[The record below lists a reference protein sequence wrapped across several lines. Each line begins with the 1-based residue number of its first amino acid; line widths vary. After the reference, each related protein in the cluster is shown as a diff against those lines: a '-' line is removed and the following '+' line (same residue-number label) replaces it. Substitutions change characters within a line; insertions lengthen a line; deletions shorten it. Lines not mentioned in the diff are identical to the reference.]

1 MDPRDR
7 RPMIHLL
14 SLVLWV
20 ENFFNH
26 FLSIWRMG
34 LRYWVFDFTVPVIC
48 NFPLLCP
55 RCSAT
60 CRTPVPPSSA
70 PHPPT
75 TTFPTFSIL
84 VPWSHVSSVCLPDCP
99 LRDYGEANSRDC
111 HHNCSLVPPSHISS
125 DHGTLN
131 FHTYSH
137 KRGVFHHQPP
147 LLSRHWSLL
156 IIAPDHPF

>member
-1 MDPRDR
+1 MTNNAHRATNMDTSTISTSLPLHNFTYWTADLGGDQNGLQAASLSLVPFSMDPRDR

-55 RCSAT
+55 PCSAT

-70 PHPPT
+70 PPT
-75 TTFPTFSIL
+75 HHHFPHLFHSCA
-84 VPWSHVSSVCLPDCP
+84 VVSRFL
-99 LRDYGEANSRDC
+99 G
-111 HHNCSLVPPSHISS
+111 
-125 DHGTLN
+125 
-131 FHTYSH
+131 
-137 KRGVFHHQPP
+137 
-147 LLSRHWSLL
+147 LST
-156 IIAPDHPF
+156 